1 MPTEI
6 RPLAE
11 DELPAFAVI
20 AANAYPAFQAHSAE
34 ERHTIVQRWIAQAAD
49 PTISNVG
56 AFRDGRLVGA
66 MKLYDF
72 TMNVRGAQLPTGG
85 VGMVAVDLLHKK
97 QRVAFDLIQHFLHH
111 YRERGA
117 TLTELYP
124 FRPDFYKQMGFGYGT
139 KMSEYRAR
147 TESFPAGP
155 GRERLRTL
163 TIADAPALLECYNR
177 YQAATHG
184 MIRRDEFSFPRRFA
198 NPAHHA
204 IGYER
209 DGRLTGYLL
218 FDDAT
223 DPNGNFVLNDLI
235 VEELVYETPDALAAL
250 LAFLRSQA
258 DQFRTVVIRTQDPT
272 FHHLLADPRDDSG
285 RLIPSVY
292 HQSDTQGVGLMYRV
306 IDLPGVFAALAGRDF
321 NGQTIRLQITLDDS
335 FFPENAGPVTVA
347 FDSGQPHVTD
357 DPAHDAAIRLDV
369 TEFSS
374 LLLGAVS
381 FKRLHQYGLAQ
392 LSDPSALEVID
403 RLFRV
408 DDPPICMTAF

>member
-1 MPTEI
+1 
-6 RPLAE
+6 
-11 DELPAFAVI
+11 
-20 AANAYPAFQAHSAE
+20 
-34 ERHTIVQRWIAQAAD
+34 
-49 PTISNVG
+49 
-56 AFRDGRLVGA
+56 

-97 QRVAFDLIQHFLHH
+97 QRVAFDLIHYFLRH

-117 TLTELYP
+117 TLAELYP
-124 FRPDFYKQMGFGYGT
+124 FRPDFYKQMGFGYGA
-139 KMSEYRAR
+139 KMSEYRVR
-147 TESFPAGP
+147 TESFPNGP
-155 GRERLRTL
+155 GRERLRML

-177 YQAATHG
+177 FQDVTHG
-184 MIRRDEFSFPRRFA
+184 MIRRDEFSFPRRLA
-198 NPAHHA
+198 NPAHRTV
-204 IGYER
+204 GYER
-209 DGRLTGYLL
+209 DGRLTGYLI
-218 FDDAT
+218 FDDVT

-250 LAFLRSQA
+250 LAFLRGQA

-306 IDLPGVFAALAGRDF
+306 IDLPGVFNALAGRDF
-321 NGQTIRLQITLDDS
+321 NGQTLRLQITLDDS
-335 FFPENAGPVTVA
+335 FFPQNAGSATVA
-347 FDSGQPHVTD
+347 FDSGQPHVSD

-369 TEFSS
+369 AEFSS

-403 RLFRV
+403 RIFRV